1 MDLIDIRRKMLIG
14 QGRRIRVVWNQA
26 QHPFSTQYYK
36 PYNSSNTSLEDVS
49 NGIVKQTWTGGTGG
63 GYGYATRH
71 KEDKP
76 TVRTDHIY
84 YISYM
89 INPSVARG
97 FGIEFAGGFAI
108 LLKDC
113 SANTWS
119 RLSAVHEGVRNG
131 LGLGY
136 FGNKRSGAGMTIG
149 DYVLLKS
156 PIYIDLTQMFGSGN
170 EPDLETFEK
179 QCAQNG
185 IDLTQS
191 YPQDLNGTIRKWIV

>member
-1 MDLIDIRRKMLIG
+1 MDLISIRRKMMG
-14 QGRRIRVVWNQA
+14 QGRRIRVVWNQI
-26 QHPFSTQYYK
+26 QHPFSTEFYR
-36 PYNSSNTSLEDVS
+36 PYNSSNTSLEDIS
-49 NGIVKQTWTGGTGG
+49 DGIVKQTWTGGTGG
-63 GYGYATRH
+63 GYSYSTRH
-71 KEDKP
+71 KENKP

-97 FGIEFAGGFAI
+97 FGIEFAGGFAQ

-113 SANTWS
+113 SANTWT
-119 RLSAVHEGVRNG
+119 RLSIVHEGVRNG
-131 LGLGY
+131 PGLGY
-136 FGNKRSGAGMTIG
+136 FGNKRSGAEMSIG

-179 QCAQNG
+179 QCAKNG

-191 YPQDLNGTIRKWIV
+191 YPQDLDGTFRKWIV